1 MGTVSSVTAN
11 VPGTAHVVGDTH
23 TVIDALLGAG
33 GGAALTFDVATINRT
48 PGTSTNVAT
57 TGGTGTGTT
66 VDVVVDS
73 IGTVTGVTPN
83 VVGNGYAVGQTLT
96 VADSLLGNTGAND
109 VTFNIATLDLAVGD
123 INLTV
128 NAAGAVNSVS
138 VTTPGSGHAIGDI
151 ITVSDSVLGGGGAP
165 DVTLQVDRVNRKTGT
180 YANVTGTSNSSNAT
194 VGTFTVVVDTMGNV
208 TATPTI
214 VTPGFGNKINEVITI
229 PDSALG
235 SAGANALQVNVSSIA
250 NLTVDVADIAVYQD
264 DSDTGVQYSSE
275 YSNASITG
283 EKIVVE
289 NVYTEHAN
297 GLPASNE
304 LNNNEFFV
312 KINSGKVE
320 LYNDKNLTNSA
331 TLSTPYVS
339 GGVLT
344 EEVNNYNVDFTSG
357 FITFESNVSLNP
369 RVGIPDNGTAI
380 TLEYYDCLL
389 YTSPSPRDLST
400 SRMPSSA

>member
-180 YANVTGTSNSSNAT
+180 Y
-194 VGTFTVVVDTMGNV
+194 
-208 TATPTI
+208 
-214 VTPGFGNKINEVITI
+214 
-229 PDSALG
+229 
-235 SAGANALQVNVSSIA
+235 
-250 NLTVDVADIAVYQD
+250 
-264 DSDTGVQYSSE
+264 
-275 YSNASITG
+275 
-283 EKIVVE
+283 
-289 NVYTEHAN
+289 
-297 GLPASNE
+297 
-304 LNNNEFFV
+304 
-312 KINSGKVE
+312 
-320 LYNDKNLTNSA
+320 
-331 TLSTPYVS
+331 LS
-339 GGVLT
+339 L
-344 EEVNNYNVDFTSG
+344 
-357 FITFESNVSLNP
+357 IH
-369 RVGIPDNGTAI
+369 I
-380 TLEYYDCLL
+380 
-389 YTSPSPRDLST
+389 
-400 SRMPSSA
+400 